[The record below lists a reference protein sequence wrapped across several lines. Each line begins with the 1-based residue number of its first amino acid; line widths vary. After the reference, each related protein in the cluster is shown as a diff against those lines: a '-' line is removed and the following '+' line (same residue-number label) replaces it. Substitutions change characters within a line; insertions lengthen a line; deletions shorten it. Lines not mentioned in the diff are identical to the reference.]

1 MQQAIALD
9 SNGDGKEL
17 YLHYGDILYA
27 LNDTFMAIFYWEK
40 AKELG
45 YDPEQ
50 IDQRIKQAKSK

>member
-1 MQQAIALD
+1 
-9 SNGDGKEL
+9 
-17 YLHYGDILYA
+17 
-27 LNDTFMAIFYWEK
+27 MAIFYWEK